1 MRKAIWIV
9 LALSAAFTVGWL
21 ARDPRLIELVHRHET
36 PAQKRGWHCP
46 MHPQVRSDR
55 PGDCPICGM
64 KLVPDEEPAQPAA
77 REHEHSGRIL
87 YYEDPAAP
95 GYRSDRPGFNPET
108 GNELRPVY
116 EKPPSATVM
125 AAPEKLRLMGIGTVE
140 AGPRTLG
147 EPLVVTG
154 RVAADE
160 RRIFRVE
167 TRLEGWIEEVRAD
180 YVGRLVR
187 PGEVLLTIYS
197 PELYATQQE
206 YLLARKARGEL
217 AQATVAGAPEAAE
230 DMLRAAR
237 LRLEQHFALEAAV
250 VQQIERTG
258 EPLRAVP
265 FRAPAAGFILERKAF
280 AGQMVKPG
288 MDLYILAD
296 LRRVWV
302 FASVPEPDLNAVRE
316 GTRATVTA
324 AFAPRLRRTAVVT
337 QIQPRGDASARTL
350 DVRLELDNEDLVLRP
365 DLFVQVEFGRARAAR
380 VAVPEDALID
390 RGFEQVVYVETEPG
404 AFTPR
409 RVVAGM
415 RAGGWAEIVEGLR
428 AGERVVASGA
438 FLIDSE
444 SRMRSGSD
452 DRHNH

>member
-9 LALSAAFTVGWL
+9 LALSAAFAGGWL
-21 ARDPRLIELVHRHET
+21 ARDPRLTELLHRHES

-55 PGDCPICGM
+55 PGECPICGM
-64 KLVPDEEPAQPAA
+64 KLVPDEQPAQPAA
-77 REHEHSGRIL
+77 REQEHAGRIL
-87 YYEDPAAP
+87 YYQDPASPA
-95 GYRSDRPGFNPET
+95 YRSGRPGFNPET
-108 GNELRPVY
+108 GNELQPVY
-116 EKPPSATVM
+116 ERPPSATGM
-125 AAPEKLRLMGIGTVE
+125 AAGERLRLMGVATVE
-140 AGPRTLG
+140 ARPRTLG
-147 EPLVVTG
+147 EPLLVTG

-187 PGEVLLTIYS
+187 PGEVLLTLYS

-217 AQATVAGAPEAAE
+217 AQATVAGAPEAADE
-230 DMLRAAR
+230 MLRAAR
-237 LRLEQHFALEAAV
+237 HRLEQHFALEAAL

-258 EPLRAVP
+258 KPLRAVP
-265 FRAPAAGFILERKAF
+265 VRTPAAGFILERKAF

-288 MDLYILAD
+288 MDLYTLAD
-296 LRRVWV
+296 LHRVWV
-302 FASVPEPDLNAVRE
+302 LASVPEPELSAVRE
-316 GTRATVTA
+316 GARAVITA
-324 AFAPRLRRTAVVT
+324 SFAPRLRRTAVVT
-337 QIQPRGDASARTL
+337 QIQPRADAGARTL
-350 DVRLELDNEDLVLRP
+350 DVRLELDNEGLVLRP

-390 RGFEQVVYVETEPG
+390 RGFEQVVYVEIEPG
-404 AFTPR
+404 VFTPR
-409 RVVAGM
+409 RVVAGIH
-415 RAGGWAEIVEGLR
+415 AGGWAEILEGLR

-452 DRHNH
+452 DPHNH